1 MEDAGKKVVFSMKE
15 VGEHTVQDDCWMVIE
30 GKVYD
35 VTKFMD
41 DHPGGDDVLLQS
53 AGRDATED
61 FDDVGH
67 SKSAKEQLKDFY
79 VGECPEALDQKKVQN
94 DSKELKDITKT
105 PASTNTVG
113 VFSKVLQFLVPL
125 VLLGVAFA
133 LRKYGKSEDKVSKD

>member
-1 MEDAGKKVVFSMKE
+1 VVACSKSGSHLILSM
-15 VGEHTVQDDCWMVIE
+15 
-30 GKVYD
+30 
-35 VTKFMD
+35 
-41 DHPGGDDVLLQS
+41 LLNL
-53 AGRDATED
+53 GRDATED

-133 LRKYGKSEDKVSKD
+133 LRKYGKSEDKISKD